1 MFDCLTDVDVAHP
14 VNRLQHG
21 LAVTA
26 SRWVPP
32 TRTYV
37 PALCFAVWLVVSIAL
52 GIAPRSRAVWVL
64 ENLPVVVAV
73 ISAVWVHRR
82 GLLDDRSW
90 IQITIFMLLHAYGSH
105 YTYAATPLGEWA
117 RQSFALARNHY
128 DRAVHFSFGL
138 LMFRPARRF
147 AFRDGAR
154 LPHRRELLLTL
165 SVVAAAA
172 LGYELLEFL
181 VAIVV
186 APERGAAFLATQGDE
201 WDAQKDTGLAV
212 LGAILATCGQGWSV
226 AGTAGRTLRS

>member
-1 MFDCLTDVDVAHP
+1 MFDCVTDVDVAHP
-14 VNRLQHG
+14 VHRLQHG

-32 TRTYV
+32 TRTHV

-64 ENLPVVVAV
+64 ENVPVVVAV
-73 ISAVWVHRR
+73 VAAVWVHRR

-117 RQSFALARNHY
+117 RQSFALSRNHY

-147 AFRDGAR
+147 AFREWSAPPAPAR
-154 LPHRRELLLTL
+154 
-165 SVVAAAA
+165 VA
-172 LGYELLEFL
+172 L
-181 VAIVV
+181 
-186 APERGAAFLATQGDE
+186 
-201 WDAQKDTGLAV
+201 DTGT
-212 LGAILATCGQGWSV
+212 GRRTSR
-226 AGTAGRTLRS
+226 GTK